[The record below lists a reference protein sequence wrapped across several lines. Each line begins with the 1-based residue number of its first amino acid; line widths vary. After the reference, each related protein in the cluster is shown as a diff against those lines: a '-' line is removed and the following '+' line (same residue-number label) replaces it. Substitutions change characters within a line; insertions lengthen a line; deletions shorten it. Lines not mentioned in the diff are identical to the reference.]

1 MELKTLSYPLQTSSV
16 FDAEI
21 WHNIKI
27 IKNNLP
33 KTNHCYRLTNGLL
46 FHNFDLPS
54 KPLSENETVNLIN
67 AHIIRG
73 GNGSLGWILYR
84 EDIPDPYFPWNE
96 EFNDEWMQ
104 ELKKCFDGIE

>member
-1 MELKTLSYPLQTSSV
+1 
-16 FDAEI
+16 
-21 WHNIKI
+21 
-27 IKNNLP
+27 
-33 KTNHCYRLTNGLL
+33 
-46 FHNFDLPS
+46 
-54 KPLSENETVNLIN
+54 VNLIN